1 MTNNYNNTK
10 HSISTLVDI
19 LWDVL
24 YADRVWKTQNI
35 NCEDIRDFKKK
46 GREIGIDADQEK
58 AKMETNICQATRS

>member
-35 NCEDIRDFKKK
+35 NCEDIRDFRKK
-46 GREIGIDADQEK
+46 GREIGIDADQEN